1 MDFLTYLWYIPKPGR
16 GNILDLAPMFGG
28 EYLLGVKSLD
38 RYLRMGHDNR
48 VYVMLGHSGHGT
60 RVNFD
65 PVMQAQ
71 YEFSPKLELS
81 ILVEYS
87 KSTKLVI
94 ILG

>member
-1 MDFLTYLWYIPKPGR
+1 MRCTILIKLGTLWYIPK
-16 GNILDLAPMFGG
+16 
-28 EYLLGVKSLD
+28 LGVKPLD

-48 VYVMLGHSGHGT
+48 VYVMLGHSGHGA

-71 YEFSPKLELS
+71 NEFSPKFELS